1 MKTNLSVLKTST
13 LVILFLF
20 LTHML
25 NAQVACSQCDH
36 TSNTGDY
43 STTLGQLTTSSRFAS
58 FASGYQVYSTGD
70 LSFAHGKFLS
80 ASGTNSV
87 VLGRYANADIPHTM
101 VIGYGFSTTS
111 RLNNDIDFSLMA
123 GFNSDLSTFFIGPS
137 LGAGYTGK
145 IGIGN
150 VTDPQAKLHIRAD
163 ENYDTASVYI
173 QAFNDSKPAYL
184 WVGSKNFGL
193 YKHSTSLEFLTD
205 GNFVFN
211 SGNVGI
217 GTSSPGEALEV
228 VGNIKTDGLEAE
240 DIDITGDFAIGTSN
254 PLARFHVSSQSGRDP
269 LRIQIDGSTRLLLKD
284 NGGLAIG
291 YYAAP
296 PTRGLYVYGN
306 VGIGTSSPSEKL
318 EVAGNISA
326 TAFFGDGSQ
335 LAGIDDE
342 DWEPVGVN
350 NLYRE
355 TGNVGIGTTDFGNNK
370 LVVAGNIKA
379 DEISVTGFKLDYGNP
394 STGQF
399 LQYNAEGSAGWVDP
413 PETEDNLGNHI
424 MTQTLKTNGQWINGD
439 TDDNEGIFVSNAGKV
454 GIGTNNPD
462 AHLQVNGGSYDIWAR
477 FKWASN
483 SLNFGRAISGTGIGV
498 WGTSYIGFNL
508 YRAGDNSWN
517 TEYDG
522 ASNGGALIYTTTGGS
537 IVFTCISNDP
547 NTAGIQNLNDTEI
560 KDNTRMILRSD
571 GLLKANEV
579 VVKTDVWSDYVFRDD
594 YILPDLTDVEGFINK
609 NNHLPGVPTEIE
621 VKEEGINL
629 GNMDAILLKKIE
641 ELTLYVIDLKKEN
654 KEMRKEIENLKK

>member
-1 MKTNLSVLKTST
+1 MKINLSVLKTST

-58 FASGYQVYSTGD
+58 FASGYEVYSTGD
-70 LSFAHGKFLS
+70 FSFAHGKYLT
-80 ASGTNSV
+80 ASGTNSIV
-87 VLGRYANADIPHTM
+87 FGSYANAANQHNM
-101 VIGYGFSTTS
+101 VFGYGINSLTRLQNDIGY
-111 RLNNDIDFSLMA
+111 SLMA
-123 GFNSDLSTFFIGPS
+123 GFKSDIPTFFIGPS

-184 WVGSKNFGL
+184 WVGNKNFGL

-211 SGNVGI
+211 NGNVGI

-269 LRIQIDGSTRLLLKD
+269 LRVQIDGSTRLLLKD
-284 NGGLAIG
+284 NGGLALG

-296 PTRGLYVYGN
+296 PTRGLYVYGK

-318 EVAGNISA
+318 E
-326 TAFFGDGSQ
+326 
-335 LAGIDDE
+335 
-342 DWEPVGVN
+342 
-350 NLYRE
+350 
-355 TGNVGIGTTDFGNNK
+355 
-370 LVVAGNIKA
+370 VAGNIKA

-439 TDDNEGIFVSNAGKV
+439 ADPNEGIFVSNAGKV

-483 SLNFGRAISGTGIGV
+483 SLNFGRAISGTGLGD

-547 NTAGIQNLNDTEI
+547 NTAGIQNLNDTGI

-579 VVKTDVWSDYVFRDD
+579 VVKTDVWSDYVFKDD

-609 NNHLPGVPTEIE
+609 NNHLPDVPTENE

-641 ELTLYVIDLKKEN
+641 ELTLYVIELKKEN
-654 KEMRKEIENLKK
+654 KEMQKEIENLKK